1 MLNGSIDFE
10 WFEIKIN
17 ENFKDIGCLYLEYA
31 TAGSRCEFSSNVTK
45 HGKSHIKLK
54 KGCGTI
60 HVVTKMGNVGN
71 SKYGYTNVLW
81 CSTI

>member
-1 MLNGSIDFE
+1 MTRMVLSR
-10 WFEIKIN
+10 KIGQVL
-17 ENFKDIGCLYLEYA
+17 IPTEYEQDRVSLA
-31 TAGSRCEFSSNVTK
+31 LFVNTE
-45 HGKSHIKLK
+45 
-54 KGCGTI
+54 KGVRTI